1 MGASIR
7 LGIILAQK
15 EDDRFPNLWIP
26 GFNKVTDDS
35 RFGVG
40 YNYSISYFLPLYKK
54 KNKVKK
60 KIDQAENEVE
70 EL

>member
-7 LGIILAQK
+7 LGLILAQK
-15 EDDRFPNLWIP
+15 EDERFPNLWIP
-26 GFNKVTDDS
+26 GFNKVTNDS

-54 KNKVKK
+54 KNKNKK
-60 KIDQAENEVE
+60 KIQASETENDQ
-70 EL
+70 L